1 MRFHPFRYG
10 PLVYFLLQFTKRFC
24 MKNQNIPSQGN
35 KQVHPHREGQQQ
47 NISSGRNKS
56 VETQNTGGSRQ
67 GKSNQS
73 ETESQRANRNEDKGI
88 RGGNSSL

>member
-1 MRFHPFRYG
+1 VNNGSFLV
-10 PLVYFLLQFTKRFC
+10 PLLKTFY

-47 NISSGRNKS
+47 NISSNRNKS
-56 VETQNTGGSRQ
+56 METQDMKGSRE

-73 ETESQRANRNEDKGI
+73 ETESERANKNEDEQI
-88 RGGNSSL
+88 RGGNSSI